1 MRAVRELGHG
11 RHCGSVPDAGGCET
25 GGMSRMCTG
34 DGGTRAQE
42 QDGAAAS
49 GGVDVLLIEDEA
61 GLARSTREYLEA
73 FGLRAEHRATAEE
86 ALADL
91 PALAPAVVLLDV
103 GLPGMSGFALCS
115 RLREA
120 APGAGVIFISART
133 SEADQVLG
141 LDLGADDYLTKPYSL
156 QVLLAKVRRALAR
169 AQGAAAPSAPGAPG
183 GPGGAPGGQW
193 APGRAGSP
201 TRVPDVDDG
210 RLRIDLDAGRTWVD
224 GREVRLTAI
233 EHRILAHLVR
243 NRGRV
248 CSKRDIIDAVWGEPY
263 TSEGTLTVHMRR
275 LRRRIEA
282 DPDAPV
288 HLRTVWGRGYLFAEA
303 DEAGAVAGAG
313 GAGPDG
319 SASSGPGTAD
329 GSDGSGGGGRAG
341 TGGPGGAP

>member
-11 RHCGSVPDAGGCET
+11 RHCGSVAGAGGCET

-34 DGGTRAQE
+34 GGGRAQA
-42 QDGAAAS
+42 GATG
-49 GGVDVLLIEDEA
+49 GGVDVLLVEDEA
-61 GLARSTREYLEA
+61 ELARSTREYLEA
-73 FGLRAEHRATAEE
+73 FGLRAEHRATAEA

-103 GLPGMSGFALCS
+103 ALPGMSGFALCS

-169 AQGAAAPSAPGAPG
+169 AQRVAPSAPGGSVGPGGALGGQGGAPG
-183 GPGGAPGGQW
+183 GPGGQGGAPGGQR

-201 TRVPDVDDG
+201 ARVPDVDDG

-224 GREVRLTAI
+224 GREVHLTAI

-313 GAGPDG
+313 GAG
-319 SASSGPGTAD
+319 TAD
-329 GSDGSGGGGRAG
+329 SSDGEGRADAD
-341 TGGPGGAP
+341 GPGGAP

>member
-1 MRAVRELGHG
+1 
-11 RHCGSVPDAGGCET
+11 
-25 GGMSRMCTG
+25 MSRMGTG
-34 DGGTRAQE
+34 GGGTCAQA
-42 QDGAAAS
+42 GAAGGIG
-49 GGVDVLLIEDEA
+49 GGVDVLLVEDEA
-61 GLARSTREYLEA
+61 ELARSTREYLEA
-73 FGLRAEHRATAEE
+73 FGVRAEHRATAEE
-86 ALADL
+86 ALAAL

-103 GLPGMSGFALCS
+103 GLPGMSGFALCA

-120 APGAGVIFISART
+120 APGASVIFVSART

-169 AQGAAAPSAPGAPG
+169 AGRAGSAASSAPG
-183 GPGGAPGGQW
+183 GPGALGGPGGPGGPVAPGGRGGVPGGRG
-193 APGRAGSP
+193 APGRAGAP
-201 TRVPDVDDG
+201 ARVPDVDDG
-210 RLRIDLDAGRTWVD
+210 RLRIDLDAGRTWVA
-224 GREVRLTAI
+224 GREVHLTAI

-303 DEAGAVAGAG
+303 DEAGA
-313 GAGPDG
+313 
-319 SASSGPGTAD
+319 
-329 GSDGSGGGGRAG
+329 GSGGSGA
-341 TGGPGGAP
+341 GGPGGAP

>member
-1 MRAVRELGHG
+1 
-11 RHCGSVPDAGGCET
+11 
-25 GGMSRMCTG
+25 MSRMCTG

-49 GGVDVLLIEDEA
+49 GGVDVLLVEDEA

-120 APGAGVIFISART
+120 APGAGVIFVSART

-169 AQGAAAPSAPGAPG
+169 AGRAGSAASSAPG
-183 GPGGAPGGQW
+183 GPGALGGPGGPGGPVAPGGRGGVPGGRG
-193 APGRAGSP
+193 APGRAGAP

-210 RLRIDLDAGRTWVD
+210 RLRIDLDAGRTWVA
-224 GREVRLTAI
+224 GREVHLTAI

-288 HLRTVWGRGYLFAEA
+288 RLRTVWGRGYLFAEA
-303 DEAGAVAGAG
+303 DEAGA
-313 GAGPDG
+313 
-319 SASSGPGTAD
+319 
-329 GSDGSGGGGRAG
+329 GSGGSGA
-341 TGGPGGAP
+341 GGPGGAP

>member
-1 MRAVRELGHG
+1 
-11 RHCGSVPDAGGCET
+11 
-25 GGMSRMCTG
+25 MSRMCTG
-34 DGGTRAQE
+34 GGGRAQA
-42 QDGAAAS
+42 GAAS

-120 APGAGVIFISART
+120 APGAGVIFVSART

-169 AQGAAAPSAPGAPG
+169 AQGAAPSVPGGPGAPG
-183 GPGGAPGGQW
+183 GLGAPGGQW
-193 APGRAGSP
+193 APGRAGAP
-201 TRVPDVDDG
+201 ARVPDVDDG

-303 DEAGAVAGAG
+303 DEAGTVAGAG
-313 GAGPDG
+313 G
-319 SASSGPGTAD
+319 SGPSESGTA
-329 GSDGSGGGGRAG
+329 DGSGGGGRAG

>member
-1 MRAVRELGHG
+1 
-11 RHCGSVPDAGGCET
+11 
-25 GGMSRMCTG
+25 MSRMCTG
-34 DGGTRAQE
+34 GGGRAQA
-42 QDGAAAS
+42 GAAG
-49 GGVDVLLIEDEA
+49 GGVDVLLVEDEA
-61 GLARSTREYLEA
+61 ELARSTREYLEA

-169 AQGAAAPSAPGAPG
+169 AQGAAPSVPG
-183 GPGGAPGGQW
+183 GPGAPGGQW

-201 TRVPDVDDG
+201 ARVPDVDDG

-275 LRRRIEA
+275 LRRRIEV

-313 GAGPDG
+313 GSGPDG
-319 SASSGPGTAD
+319 SASSGPGTAGGSD
-329 GSDGSGGGGRAG
+329 GSDGSDGEGRAG

>member
-1 MRAVRELGHG
+1 
-11 RHCGSVPDAGGCET
+11 
-25 GGMSRMCTG
+25 MSRMCTG

-42 QDGAAAS
+42 QDGAAG
-49 GGVDVLLIEDEA
+49 GGVDVLLVEDEA
-61 GLARSTREYLEA
+61 ELARSTREYLEA

-169 AQGAAAPSAPGAPG
+169 AQGAAPSVPGGPGAPG
-183 GPGGAPGGQW
+183 GLGAPGGQW

-201 TRVPDVDDG
+201 ARVPDVDDG

-313 GAGPDG
+313 GAGP
-319 SASSGPGTAD
+319 SESGTA
-329 GSDGSGGGGRAG
+329 DGSGGGGRAG
-341 TGGPGGAP
+341 TGGPGGAL

>member
-11 RHCGSVPDAGGCET
+11 RHCGSVAGAGGCET

-34 DGGTRAQE
+34 GGGRAQA
-42 QDGAAAS
+42 GATG
-49 GGVDVLLIEDEA
+49 GGVDVLLVEDEA
-61 GLARSTREYLEA
+61 ELARSTREYLEA
-73 FGLRAEHRATAEE
+73 FGLRAEHRATAEA

-103 GLPGMSGFALCS
+103 ALPGMSGFALCS

-169 AQGAAAPSAPGAPG
+169 AQRVAPSAPGG
-183 GPGGAPGGQW
+183 SVGPGGAPGGQR

-201 TRVPDVDDG
+201 ARVPDVDDG

-224 GREVRLTAI
+224 GREVHLTAI

-313 GAGPDG
+313 GAG
-319 SASSGPGTAD
+319 TAD
-329 GSDGSGGGGRAG
+329 SSDGEGRADAD
-341 TGGPGGAP
+341 GPGGAP